1 MHARPIIALPPG
13 SEVLRTFV
21 VVLRVLLAAVFGA
34 VAISRKLRDHRALD
48 GCILAAPEMAEP
60 VGYEEWIA
68 VPAPWRAGFWW
79 VKPRRGAHMAA
90 SPYRCGPRAA
100 RVRAP
105 PAGGIP
111 FVA

>member
-1 MHARPIIALPPG
+1 MYPLPFIALPPG
-13 SEVLRTFV
+13 REVLSTLA
-21 VVLRVLLAAVFGA
+21 VVLRALLAAVFGA
-34 VAISRKLRDHRALD
+34 AAMKPRDHRALD
-48 GCILAAPEMAEP
+48 GCIRPIEAMPETVP
-60 VGYEEWIA
+60 YEEWIA